1 MTAPLTRRLGNVTP
15 NRGNR
20 DNGANSA
27 AASNPHWQLF
37 ADWCAARNL
46 PPLPTTPAVIADFL
60 ANVPAAASTQAARVR
75 AIRKAHEAAGEPLPM
90 PTAEPESCW
99 RVGEGWLD
107 LAETIG
113 RAPVAGWTAG
123 LAGRRDAFLAV
134 LVGQLGLSRERARAV
149 TAQDIRVLPDGGLAI
164 LGQRVPYSDDPV
176 PCPACAVRRWLK
188 ILTIF
193 DDHGRSSARSYLFT
207 YKPDGEHEC
216 GTEEPVGGLGDRP
229 LLPAID
235 KYGWLGDWAPMTGR
249 TISAVLAYRQDA
261 SREQPDPNLETKAPR
276 EEGEER
282 EDYQRASMAELAE
295 LQDEMEA
302 RAAKAL
308 KKSTDAI
315 AETEKLLARPRFR

>member
-1 MTAPLTRRLGNVTP
+1 MTPATGRRLGNVTP
-15 NRGNR
+15 NRVNRGNGT
-20 DNGANSA
+20 NAPTP
-27 AASNPHWQLF
+27 NPHWQLF
-37 ADWCAARNL
+37 ADWCAARGL
-46 PPLPTTPAVIADFL
+46 TPLPTTPAVIADFL
-60 ANVPAAASTQAARVR
+60 ATVPAAASTQATRVR
-75 AIRKAHEAAGEPLPM
+75 AIRSAHQAAGAPLPM

-107 LAETIG
+107 LEETIT

-134 LVGQLGLSRERARAV
+134 LVGQLGLSRERARSV

-164 LGQRVPYSDDPV
+164 KGERVPYADDPV

-193 DDHGRSSARSYLFT
+193 DDHGRASARSYLFA

-216 GTEEPVGGLGDRP
+216 GSEEAVGGLGDRP

-249 TISAVLAYRQDA
+249 TISAILAYRQDA
-261 SREQPDPNLETKAPR
+261 SRELPDLNQEIKPAR
-276 EEGEER
+276 DEGEVR

-295 LQDEMEA
+295 LQDAMDA
-302 RAAKAL
+302 RAAIAL
-308 KKSTDAI
+308 KHSDQII
-315 AETEKLLARPRFR
+315 ADTMSMLAKVRGR